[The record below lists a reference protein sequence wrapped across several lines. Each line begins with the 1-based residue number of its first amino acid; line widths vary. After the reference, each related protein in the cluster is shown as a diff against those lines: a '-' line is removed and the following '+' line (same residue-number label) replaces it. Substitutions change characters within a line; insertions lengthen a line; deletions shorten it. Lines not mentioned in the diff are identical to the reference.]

1 MATALK
7 DHAALF
13 AWEIINEAE
22 GQDSSDRQFKLYIIW
37 SLKNEN
43 VFWIL
48 SGLKNPDEGLVYNN
62 KSDDEPCFDT
72 TTLQGFQGTTDCIYD
87 KS

>member
-7 DHAALF
+7 DHRALL

-22 GQDSSDRQFKLYIIW
+22 VKGSPVKCIAEFETVEEFCRISAGP
-37 SLKNEN
+37 E
-43 VFWIL
+43 
-48 SGLKNPDEGLVYNN
+48 NPDLGLVYNN

-72 TTLQGFQGTTDCIYD
+72 TALQGFQGT
-87 KS
+87 K